1 MKRIIERV
9 LVGLLG
15 IEFISLCITLV
26 KMWLHPAWN
35 LAFFAAMIFIMIFFT
50 TTTLFFMGVK
60 VIPKLKSK
68 IKRND
73 KLE

>member
-1 MKRIIERV
+1 MKHTEGI
-9 LVGLLG
+9 LLGLLG
-15 IEFISLCITLV
+15 IEFISLCVTLME
-26 KMWLHPAWN
+26 MWLHPAWD

-50 TTTLFFMGVK
+50 TAALFFMGVR

-73 KLE
+73 KSE